1 MEKLKGKTILIGRG
15 EGNSRLMITVSDG
28 KVRKSVYMG
37 QPGTVPNTVSRCI
50 PAQNI
55 AHCSIAI
62 DHNGTMTLSNLKAK
76 NVTYVDGTAV
86 ATKHISTGSRV
97 ELGSQKYSISIDT
110 ILKAAEKIMA
120 APTTP
125 QPNAP
130 QQQQA
135 YSIGHLEKVWND
147 YQKGLE
153 ELQNE
158 QYKVNMMSRVPMAF
172 TFGAGAITALA
183 NSFDWP
189 TSVQYFT
196 LALTIIGFAAL
207 VYGLYMS
214 MKFHNG
220 TEKRR
225 QLTDDFMRDYNC
237 PNCGNYLGNT
247 QFFIIKKRGVCPFCR
262 CKFK

>member
-1 MEKLKGKTILIGRG
+1 MEKLKGTTILIGRE

-28 KVRKSVYMG
+28 RVKKSAYIG
-37 QPGTVPNTVSRCI
+37 QPGAVPNTVSRCI

-62 DHNGTMTLSNLKAK
+62 DHNGTMTISNLKAK

-86 ATKHISTGSRV
+86 ARKAVTASDCV
-97 ELGSQKYSISIDT
+97 ELGSKKYSISIDT

-120 APTTP
+120 APSTP

-153 ELQNE
+153 ELQDE
-158 QYKVNMMSRVPMAF
+158 QIKVNMMSRVPMAF
-172 TFGAGAITALA
+172 TIGAGAITALA

-189 TSVQYFT
+189 APVLYFT
-196 LALTIIGFAAL
+196 TALTIIGFVVF
-207 VYGLYMS
+207 VYGLYVS

-225 QLTDDFMRDYNC
+225 QLTDDFKRDYNC
-237 PNCGNYLGNT
+237 PNCGNFLGNT
-247 QFFIIKKRGVCPFCR
+247 DFFIIKNRGVCPFCR